1 MGAITLS
8 TILEQVWS
16 ESLSQRTLIGG
27 NSKTGSDCD
36 YHNHNLS
43 VESVL
48 LSDIEDMSLKV
59 ESGLSVLSRLCNRPS
74 ITHCFGPGLG
84 QPCQQVTMVRC
95 QGDKLRDSV
104 DLLTGYVVDVIC
116 NLTLPRMSGDI
127 MVGGCEAGVVLMD
140 CDHHVKV
147 KEVALALERRVAI
160 VAEQHWKD
168 MKERGLSREEREKK
182 RINSTLQWD
191 IVKASLARLLI
202 MRIYT
207 PDQLEISLISLQNIL
222 IENNSVSAVFING
235 INSFYFQVRGDT
247 SIPHNAYVKKL
258 LNLAL
263 EGCKDTSEELKIFY
277 VEHNLFG
284 EKNDV
289 EKNENSSSDVVI
301 EKLETNFS
309 VTFLGHKSQF
319 SLNSSG
325 QIVWG

>member
-1 MGAITLS
+1 M
-8 TILEQVWS
+8 
-16 ESLSQRTLIGG
+16 
-27 NSKTGSDCD
+27 
-36 YHNHNLS
+36 S
-43 VESVL
+43 V
-48 LSDIEDMSLKV
+48 KV
-59 ESGLSVLSRLCNRPS
+59 ESGLSVLSRLCIRPN

-84 QPCQQVTMVRC
+84 QPSQQVTMVRC
-95 QGDKLRDSV
+95 LGDKLGDTV
-104 DLLTGYVVDVIC
+104 DLVTGYVVEVMC
-116 NLTLPRMSGDI
+116 NLTLPSMIGDI
-127 MVGGCEAGVVLMD
+127 VVGGCEAGVVLMD

-147 KEVALALERRVAI
+147 KEVAVALQRRVAM

-168 MKERGLSREEREKK
+168 MKERGLSREEREKQ

-191 IVKASLARLLI
+191 IVKAALARLII
-202 MRIYT
+202 MKIHT
-207 PDQLEISLISLQNIL
+207 PDQLEISLLSLENVL
-222 IENNSVSAVFING
+222 THNNSVSAVLING
-235 INSFYFQVRGDT
+235 INSFYFQVRGET

-284 EKNDV
+284 DDKNDV